1 MMQNVT
7 PISKASLKKQC
18 LIIAEGDL
26 KRAKELYDFWVDG
39 METDLPTFDPKQP
52 SWVDNFGTRVNN
64 VLDWAQQ
71 HKDVLSQG
79 VDLIS
84 NLIGKRGAPAIGA
97 GAEALEEINDA

>member
-26 KRAKELYDFWVDG
+26 KRAKELYDFWTDG
-39 METDLPTFDPKQP
+39 MEEEIPTFDPQKP
-52 SWVDNFGTRVNN
+52 NWLDNFGTRVNS
-64 VLDWAQQ
+64 VLDWAQE
-71 HKDVLSQG
+71 HRDVLTQG

-84 NLIGKRGAPAIGA
+84 NLIGRRGAAI
-97 GAEALEEINDA
+97 AETAESLEEINE